1 MKKIINETGE
11 TGKMGEIGEKFRSR
25 LKQICGRPSPAKR
38 LVVVLFFCAVFAA
51 GNIYF
56 LVIAFSGIGKYE
68 KDRELMK
75 LEHIEALELPKKES
89 IHILESI
96 EYDEQSSERE

>member
-1 MKKIINETGE
+1 MKKEIEETGKI
-11 TGKMGEIGEKFRSR
+11 GKMGEIGEKLKYR
-25 LKQICGRPSPAKR
+25 LKQLCGRPSPAKR
-38 LVVVLFFCAVFAA
+38 LVVVLFLCAVFAA

-56 LVIAFSGIGKYE
+56 LICAFSGIGKYNAE
-68 KDRELMK
+68 KELLK
-75 LEHIEALELPKKES
+75 LEHIEPLELPKKES